1 MKPNTIISQVKKK
14 LQELN
19 VSISISSNL
28 EEEGLCVDKD
38 FWGYYHFKYIERGK
52 ASTDRK
58 TKDPNDIFYW
68 LYQSATF
75 ENACKYELIHRI
87 EKQDFRRI
95 LFEKQLSLL
104 KSIGIEYYE
113 RRKKE
118 ISDTLVNYPYS
129 DSV

>member
-1 MKPNTIISQVKKK
+1 MKPNEIVAQARKK

-19 VSISISSNL
+19 VSISISLNS
-28 EEEGLCVDKD
+28 EEEGLCVDRD
-38 FWGYYHFKYIERGK
+38 LWGYYHFKYIERGH

-58 TKDPNDIFYW
+58 TKDPNDILYW

-75 ENACKYELIHRI
+75 ENACKYELINRM

-113 RRKKE
+113 RHKKE
-118 ISDTLVNYPYS
+118 ISDILVKYPYR